1 MSQPAHGEARTTPR
15 AGSSHESDPGPAPRV
30 TVIIPTYDCVSLIP
44 AAIAS
49 VQAQTWPD
57 TRIIVV
63 DDGSADDTAA
73 VLAPRAARGELT
85 LLRVPHG
92 GPAAAR
98 NAGIRATADELIAFL
113 DADDTLEPDA
123 LRVTAA
129 ALLAAPAAGFCIT
142 DVARVYPDHTEVRN
156 GRPPEGDAFLAIL
169 RGNFVQRGVLFRRQ
183 ALLEAGLFDESL
195 RILEDWELYIRL
207 LGRGLR
213 PVYVEGAWYRYVMR
227 GDGLTRD
234 LAEIAKSKRQVLSKH
249 HQRLADEGVP
259 GLRAIYADQMWWLGR
274 MYFDQLRRRREG
286 LRCFLEGLR
295 YNPDPRRI
303 LRAVGAR
310 LRRTS

>member
-1 MSQPAHGEARTTPR
+1 
-15 AGSSHESDPGPAPRV
+15 
-30 TVIIPTYDCVSLIP
+30 
-44 AAIAS
+44 
-49 VQAQTWPD
+49 
-57 TRIIVV
+57 
-63 DDGSADDTAA
+63 
-73 VLAPRAARGELT
+73 
-85 LLRVPHG
+85 
-92 GPAAAR
+92 
-98 NAGIRATADELIAFL
+98 
-113 DADDTLEPDA
+113 
-123 LRVTAA
+123 
-129 ALLAAPAAGFCIT
+129 
-142 DVARVYPDHTEVRN
+142 
-156 GRPPEGDAFLAIL
+156 
-169 RGNFVQRGVLFRRQ
+169 
-183 ALLEAGLFDESL
+183 
-195 RILEDWELYIRL
+195 
-207 LGRGLR
+207 
-213 PVYVEGAWYRYVMR
+213 MR